1 MYINVVQCNVLYFQI
16 VIPWRQTLDHSV
28 PLLSCIA
35 VIFIIIVVL
44 LLFSVIV
51 TIPFSYYLDLP
62 VSPEVTLFQKDS
74 GVVCH
79 STGFYPDG
87 VVITWKRDGE
97 DMHKDVNMWETLPNE
112 DGTFQKRAELTVSP
126 EERKKGH
133 FTCEVAHKSGK
144 PIVKTLIV
152 EDGKNQHLKH
162 HYGDG
167 PLPCY
172 MLLWC

>member
-97 DMHKDVNMWETLPNE
+97 DMHKDVNMIMLFFVRFVVSFF
-112 DGTFQKRAELTVSP
+112 TFRLVAVVCPIRLCVACLAVTSVWLNRLT
-126 EERKKGH
+126 
-133 FTCEVAHKSGK
+133 C
-144 PIVKTLIV
+144 
-152 EDGKNQHLKH
+152 
-162 HYGDG
+162 
-167 PLPCY
+167 
-172 MLLWC
+172 

>member
-44 LLFSVIV
+44 LLFFVIV
-51 TIPFSYYLDLP
+51 NIPSYYLDLP
-62 VSPEVTLFQKDS
+62 VSPEVTLLQKDS
-74 GVVCH
+74 RVVCH

-87 VVITWKRDGE
+87 GVITWKRDGE
-97 DMHKDVNMWETLPNE
+97 DLHEDVDGGETLPNE

-133 FTCEVAHKSGK
+133 FTCEGEHRSGK

-152 EDGKNQHLKH
+152 EDGKNQHLRARPH
-162 HYGDG
+162 GT
-167 PLPCY
+167 
-172 MLLWC
+172 WIA

>member
-16 VIPWRQTLDHSV
+16 VIPRRQTLDHSV
-28 PLLSCIA
+28 PLLSWIA

-44 LLFSVIV
+44 FLFFVIV
-51 TIPFSYYLDLP
+51 PIPFSYYLDLP

-79 STGFYPDG
+79 STGFYPEE
-87 VVITWKRDGE
+87 VVITWKKDGE
-97 DMHKDVNMWETLPNE
+97 DLHKDVNMGETLPNG

-133 FTCEVAHKSGK
+133 FTCEVEHRSGK